1 MTEKINRLIKNI
13 RQIPNVTNIPINEI
27 QNYNPPHI
35 PIDSIKVIGKKIWDG
50 GREDRETNDKL
61 TESIK
66 PTISEENILEDIREN
81 DNEEVWGSLNK
92 NGLEAIAWYKSFH
105 YSNYWGIYISYSGLL
120 RFAKKFNK
128 FINDEEISID
138 LAWNA
143 LMSHEA
149 IHYAV
154 DVACAKIEA
163 ITQQPIYIPGKSKNK
178 GQAGYSVDEERI
190 AQGALLSYIKSNSR
204 KLSLL
209 ANIDSMILYEF
220 ALDHSSRMPDGYKE
234 GYKAVTMPNF
244 KKYADV
250 YLSDLIRAAGL
261 INPNSFFDFS
271 SLELS
276 SLMPLKNNRGGYT
289 PGKTDW
295 SECPI
300 YVVNDSNYS
309 GITSGLISFLTLF
322 NIHETQKFNKKISP
336 QYVNDWHKTKQL
348 LGDPVYKKY
357 SPTLDFKRWR
367 SEDSKYNNT
376 RAWSVRVGGTKSN
389 MRAHLDE
396 QLETGNWEADR
407 FGNADEMGH
416 HKNRK

>member
-35 PIDSIKVIGKKIWDG
+35 PTDSIKVIGKKIWEG
-50 GREDRETNDKL
+50 GREDREVNDKL
-61 TESIK
+61 TDSIK
-66 PTISEENILEDIREN
+66 PIISEENILEDIREN
-81 DNEEVWGSLNK
+81 DNEEVWGSIYK

-120 RFAKKFNK
+120 RFAQKFNK
-128 FINDEEISID
+128 LIKDEEIAID

-143 LMSHEA
+143 LMAHEA
-149 IHYAV
+149 VHYAV
-154 DVACAKIEA
+154 DVACAKVEV

-190 AQGALLSYIKSNSR
+190 AEGALLSYIKSKSKKISTLTNNPM
-204 KLSLL
+204 SL
-209 ANIDSMILYEF
+209 YQF
-220 ALDHSSRMPDGYKE
+220 ALDYSSRMPAGYKDGYQ
-234 GYKAVTMPNF
+234 ADTMLNF
-244 KKYADV
+244 KKYADI
-250 YLSDLIRAAGL
+250 YLSDLIRASGVV
-261 INPNSFFDFS
+261 NPNSFFDFS

-300 YVVNDSNYS
+300 YIVNDSNYS
-309 GITSGLISFLTLF
+309 GITVGLISFLTLF

-336 QYVNDWHKTKQL
+336 QYINAWQKTKQL
-348 LGDPVYKKY
+348 LGDPVSNKN
-357 SPTLDFKRWR
+357 SPTLDFKRWPR
-367 SEDSKYNNT
+367 EDDKYKKT
-376 RAWSVRVGGTKSN
+376 KAWSVRVGGTKSN

-396 QLETGNWEADR
+396 QLDTGIWEADR
-407 FGNADEMGH
+407 FGNADQMGH